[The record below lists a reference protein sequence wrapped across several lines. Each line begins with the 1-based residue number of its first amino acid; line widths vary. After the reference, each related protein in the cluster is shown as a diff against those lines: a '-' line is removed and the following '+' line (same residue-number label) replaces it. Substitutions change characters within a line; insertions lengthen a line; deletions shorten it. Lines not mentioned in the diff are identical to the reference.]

1 MYFSYLI
8 GPPPTPVRASR
19 ARWVRVRVHV
29 ILLGMV
35 GHVFYGNCT
44 IDIIIQNKWIYKHE
58 YLIILELQ

>member
-19 ARWVRVRVHV
+19 ARWVRIQVHV

-35 GHVFYGNCT
+35 GHVFYGDCT
-44 IDIIIQNKWIYKHE
+44 IDIVIQNK
-58 YLIILELQ
+58 

>member
-8 GPPPTPVRASR
+8 GPPPPVRASR

-44 IDIIIQNKWIYKHE
+44 IDIVIQKKNMYK
-58 YLIILELQ
+58 LMSF